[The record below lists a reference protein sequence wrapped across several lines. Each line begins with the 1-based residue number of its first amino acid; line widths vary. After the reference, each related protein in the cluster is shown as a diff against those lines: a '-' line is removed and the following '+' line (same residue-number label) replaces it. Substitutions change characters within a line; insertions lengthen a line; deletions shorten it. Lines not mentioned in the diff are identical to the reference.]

1 MPDTTPNLLP
11 CPFCGSTRVCIDDSV
26 GGAFISC
33 DLCEAQG
40 PFVQYQQVNYPASM
54 LRSISVTPNGD
65 AINPPVTV
73 VGQSN
78 EGYKE
83 LREKATREAQSAAIA
98 AWNQRSTWQ
107 PIETAPRDKPLR
119 LWGKFANNSDMP
131 SREITGQWHEGQ
143 SAWSEWCEPP
153 SDWVGPE
160 PFSGIH
166 PTHWQP
172 LPSPPI
178 TPNPHA

>member
-1 MPDTTPNLLP
+1 MQKRYDWPMKDKPMPDATTPNLLP
-11 CPFCGSTRVCIDDSV
+11 CPFCGSID
-26 GGAFISC
+26 
-33 DLCEAQG
+33 
-40 PFVQYQQVNYPASM
+40 
-54 LRSISVTPNGD
+54 
-65 AINPPVTV
+65 
-73 VGQSN
+73 
-78 EGYKE
+78 K
-83 LREKATREAQSAAIA
+83 AIA
-98 AWNQRSTWQ
+98 AWNQSSTWQ

-119 LWGKFANNSDMP
+119 LWGNFANNSDMP

-172 LPSPPI
+172 
-178 TPNPHA
+178 